1 MSRSLA
7 TYGAKFVLALALPMF
22 ALSATAQDQA
32 APQAPISPE
41 TQVAVVNGQ
50 ILTVADMELVFET
63 LQPQYQRLGL
73 SRVYPQLVER
83 LVEQTLMVQAA
94 RTSGMDKT
102 PAFQKQLRFIEDSML
117 ERGFLDQQFSE
128 NIDQAALTAAY
139 DAFEPPLETEASHIL
154 VAEEAKANELVAEL
168 TAGADFTAL
177 AKEHSTGPSGPNG
190 GQLGFFTMDRMVPP
204 FAEAAFATE
213 PGQLAAAP
221 VKTQY
226 GWHII
231 KVTNR
236 RKAEKPPF
244 EQMQEALGLQ
254 LQEKV
259 LERALASLK
268 GSAKIEVFDLN
279 APAAE

>member
-1 MSRSLA
+1 MSKTLARIFLAVSLPLFA
-7 TYGAKFVLALALPMF
+7 TGA
-22 ALSATAQDQA
+22 SAQN
-32 APQAPISPE
+32 QAPISPD

-50 ILTVADMELVFET
+50 VLTVADMELVFET

-94 RTSGMDKT
+94 RASGMDKT
-102 PAFQKQLRFIEDSML
+102 PAFQRQLSFIMDSML
-117 ERGFLDQQFSE
+117 ERGFLDQQFAA
-128 NIDQAALTAAY
+128 NIDKDALLEAY
-139 DAFEPPLETEASHIL
+139 NAFQPPVETEASHIL
-154 VAEEAKANELVAEL
+154 VKEEAKANELL
-168 TAGADFTAL
+168 GQLKAGSDFAAL

-190 GQLGFFTMDRMVPP
+190 GQLGFFTKDRMVPP

-213 PGQLAAAP
+213 PGQIADKP
-221 VKTQY
+221 VQTQY

-236 RKAEKPPF
+236 RQADKAPF
-244 EQMQEALGLQ
+244 EQMEEALGLQ

-259 LERALASLK
+259 LEKALASLK
-268 GSAKIEVFDLN
+268 ANAEIELFELPT
-279 APAAE
+279 AQ